1 MSRSASSLV
10 KATLRVSVITVLRVV
25 AAVVSTTPAYATV
38 ITATGG
44 LNITAVAGTQFSG
57 PVATFTDSNAAAT
70 PANFAATINWGDATP
85 VSAGAISVNG
95 QVFTVTG
102 SHTYANPG
110 SFTVTVAINDVSP
123 GTGSATVTDTA
134 TVASPSTVITAT
146 GGLNIAAV
154 AGTPF
159 TGTVATF
166 TDSNTAATPASFT
179 ATINWG
185 DATMTTGAITAN
197 GQLFSV
203 TGSHTYAIAGS
214 FTVTVKISDVSPGT
228 GTATVTDTATVASP
242 ITATPVN
249 FNAVAGSPFT
259 GTVATF
265 TDINAA
271 ATPASFTATINWGDG
286 STSAGAITV
295 NGQVF
300 SVTGSHTY
308 ATFGSFQVIVTIS
321 DVPPGNGTAT
331 ATDTATVAALNA
343 PTLTK
348 AFGADQINP
357 GDTVTATFT
366 LHNPNTTSL
375 TGVAFTDT
383 LPIGLAAQSLTA
395 TACGGGVLTAAGSTI
410 SLTGGTLPAN
420 ATCQFSVDV
429 TVQALAGTLTN
440 PAITITSNEALPGTS
455 APAEI
460 FVSPLFFLWFF
471 AS

>member
-1 MSRSASSLV
+1 
-10 KATLRVSVITVLRVV
+10 
-25 AAVVSTTPAYATV
+25 
-38 ITATGG
+38 
-44 LNITAVAGTQFSG
+44 
-57 PVATFTDSNAAAT
+57 
-70 PANFAATINWGDATP
+70 
-85 VSAGAISVNG
+85 
-95 QVFTVTG
+95 
-102 SHTYANPG
+102 
-110 SFTVTVAINDVSP
+110 
-123 GTGSATVTDTA
+123 
-134 TVASPSTVITAT
+134 VITAT

-159 TGTVATF
+159 TATVATF
-166 TDSNTAATPASFT
+166 TDSNAAATPTSFT

-185 DATMTTGAITAN
+185 DTTTSAGTITAN

-203 TGSHTYAIAGS
+203 TGTHTYAIAGS
-214 FTVTVKISDVSPGT
+214 FTVTVKISDVAPGT

-242 ITATPVN
+242 ITASPVN
-249 FNAVAGSPFT
+249 FHAVAGSPFT

-271 ATPASFTATINWGDG
+271 ATPASFTATINWGDA
-286 STSAGAITV
+286 TPVSAGTITV

-308 ATFGSFQVIVTIS
+308 ATFGSFQATVTIS
-321 DVPPGNGTAT
+321 DVPPGTGTAT
-331 ATDTATVAALNA
+331 ATDTATVAALNS

-357 GDTVTATFT
+357 GETVPVTFT
-366 LHNPNTTSL
+366 LHNPNPNSL

-383 LPIGLAAQSLTA
+383 LPIGLVAQSLTA
-395 TACGGGVLTAAGSTI
+395 TVCGGVLTAAGSTI
-410 SLTGGTLPAN
+410 SLTGATLSAN

-429 TVQALAGTLTN
+429 TVQAFAGTLTN

-455 APAEI
+455 APAEM
-460 FVSPLFFLWFF
+460 FVSPLLFLWFF